1 MILNSLKKRIS
12 KRVETLKVRAQC
24 EHEVKNVQRLASGF
38 IYLKVFQLYCLLRQF
53 SHIFRDEIE
62 SFSQYFLIYKKFF
75 EPKFRKPL
83 KFSNKSSS
91 YFLFEQLSADIYV
104 KIETPVIKF
113 NRKQVSFCVQL
124 NHLIIVSVKNRIMS
138 SKKLKIPRRTNLLE
152 EVNGENAA
160 SFVGSVR
167 RNFKS
172 ILFVSLLA
180 CFSYFLPEIV
190 QLKSILVVN
199 NALVAENSRKIRY
212 WNVCFATWNE
222 NGNLRTMNRVFDRLG
237 YEYVNASHGYEWDVL
252 WSFEYPFDYEGRSEL
267 YDPIFNKPL
276 KPHQRINHIPGISVI
291 TNKSYMTTQNRDLH
305 FIMPTYH
312 FELKEEFKEY
322 VAKNPERKFV
332 EKSYT
337 NRGVHIIEKDKID
350 FNRPN
355 TLYQA
360 FMEKPF
366 LVDGHAFDMGICKL
380 INHSLMYAKGTFSP
394 SFQTF

>member
-1 MILNSLKKRIS
+1 M
-12 KRVETLKVRAQC
+12 
-24 EHEVKNVQRLASGF
+24 
-38 IYLKVFQLYCLLRQF
+38 
-53 SHIFRDEIE
+53 
-62 SFSQYFLIYKKFF
+62 
-75 EPKFRKPL
+75 
-83 KFSNKSSS
+83 
-91 YFLFEQLSADIYV
+91 FEQLTTDIYV
-104 KIETPVIKF
+104 KNINTCD
-113 NRKQVSFCVQL
+113 QVQSHTSFFFVHL
-124 NHLIIVSVKNRIMS
+124 NHLIIVSVKRRIMS
-138 SKKLKIPRRTNLLE
+138 SKKFKIPRRTNSLD
-152 EVNGENAA
+152 EVNGAYFL
-160 SFVGSVR
+160 SSIK

-180 CFSYFLPEIV
+180 CLSYFLPELV
-190 QLKSILVVN
+190 QLKSISIVN

-237 YEYVNASHGYEWDVL
+237 YEYVNASNGHEWDVL
-252 WSFEYPFDYEGRSEL
+252 WSFEYPYDYEGRSEL
-267 YDPIFNKPL
+267 YDPIFNQPL

-291 TNKSYMTTQNRDLH
+291 TNKSFMTTQNRDLH

-312 FELKEEFKEY
+312 FELKDEFKKY
-322 VAKNPERKFV
+322 VAENPERKFV

-350 FNRPN
+350 FNRHN

-380 INHSLMYAKGTFSP
+380 INHSLMFAKGTFSP
-394 SFQTF
+394 